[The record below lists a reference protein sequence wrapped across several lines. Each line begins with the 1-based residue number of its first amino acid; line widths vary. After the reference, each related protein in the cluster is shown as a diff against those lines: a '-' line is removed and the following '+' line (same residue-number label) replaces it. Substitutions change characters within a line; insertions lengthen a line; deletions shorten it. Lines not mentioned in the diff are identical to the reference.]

1 MTSKTSGHRFNFK
14 NERKRGVVRYQI
26 NDKFCIVNTLSNTS
40 QMNVN
45 DAWLVP
51 EHTQC
56 NMNFLLSIM
65 PFIQPNIAIKMVSY
79 LTYLS

>member
-1 MTSKTSGHRFNFK
+1 MISFA
-14 NERKRGVVRYQI
+14 
-26 NDKFCIVNTLSNTS
+26 LSTRLVILL
-40 QMNVN
+40 NVN

-65 PFIQPNIAIKMVSY
+65 PFIQPNIVIKMVS
-79 LTYLS
+79 